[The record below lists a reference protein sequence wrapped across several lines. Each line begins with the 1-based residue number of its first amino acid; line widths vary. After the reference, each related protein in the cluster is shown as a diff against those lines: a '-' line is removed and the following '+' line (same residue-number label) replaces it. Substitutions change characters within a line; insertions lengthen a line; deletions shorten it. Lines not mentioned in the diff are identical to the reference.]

1 MPMVSIITPAHEA
14 ETTISSTLE
23 SLTAQ
28 SHADWECFIIDDG
41 STDQTA
47 EIADR
52 FAARDTRF
60 RVLRQDQSGVSA
72 ARNSGLAQA
81 KGEWVVFLDSDDA
94 LAPFHLETMLNHT
107 RTLPQADILH
117 CGWRRLKNGAPW
129 WESHPAVKMDNP
141 FAVAARY
148 CPFAIHAALL
158 RRSRLAEVGG
168 FDPEMT
174 MCEDWDLWQRLARAG
189 AEFAPVEGLMAD
201 VSVEAGSLSSN
212 RVKHLDFGLKVIRRG
227 HHSDPRI
234 AYPVPALA
242 QGITKAALGTACWY
256 LAIWLVG
263 ASIGQGDDPGEL
275 LERVAEPIPPDADAY
290 ALSAII
296 MDGIVVGAFPDEPIW
311 PGLWSK
317 IQGKLPDLEAW
328 FNRHAPQEAFGSLL
342 IRSLERKVADQLPT
356 DVRTTIGTTRIEPID
371 LDRPIVDLILPGIER
386 LRCCIWRGSTLLGQL
401 EFVVFGAIEADA
413 IRSRLRTGFGLE
425 FDDLKHPTAVM
436 LAEDG
441 FVNLPDQDDGRPASS
456 NTAVPSYNGVAQ
468 QVLKLMAK
476 ISYWAEAKTVTGWWS
491 KKEPTP
497 TLVDSIPGMAHAGRA
512 EFDRIVEEESQRAIA
527 ASTQM
532 SKETPSKKTGPVGDE
547 VPRYDT
553 EAYWEELF
561 SQVDPW
567 DYRNNYETVKY
578 LQTLSLLDDRRF
590 SNGLELACAEGTFTR
605 MLASRVDNLLATDI
619 SASAVARAASLQD
632 HDSAEAYRQ
641 LNLLRDELEGPYD
654 LIVCS
659 EVLYYFENRE
669 KLRQIVDKIAGSLRT
684 GGWFVTAHPNLLIDR
699 PHETG
704 FGWPHEF
711 GAVGIGEMFDQH
723 PDLTLSVEA
732 KSPLYRIQ
740 RFEKVEHGGFLEPTR
755 VEVNTAQPLP
765 LQVARQVH
773 WRGGQVVEAAADW
786 NDVPILMYHQVS
798 DDGAEQLARYRQS
811 PEAFEAQLAFLR
823 DAGWRGMTLDRLLA
837 CFDEGANPPEKTLVL
852 TFDDA
857 TRDFMTHALPL
868 LHRYGFPSSLFVPT
882 GRVGGS
888 AIWDSAYGSPAP
900 LLTWEE
906 LAAVANSDV
915 TLGAHG
921 VRHVRLSAL
930 APESLLRELAGS
942 KAMLEKC
949 LGREV
954 LAVAYPYGDFDPA
967 IRDIAEECGYRI
979 GLSCVGGTVRADADK
994 LALKRQEVFRGITQS
1009 EFANLLFG

>member
-1 MPMVSIITPAHEA
+1 MPMVSIITPAHGA
-14 ETTISSTLE
+14 ETTLSSTLE
-23 SLTAQ
+23 SLIAQ
-28 SHADWECFIIDDG
+28 THADWECVIIDDG
-41 STDQTA
+41 STDRTA

-60 RVLRQDQSGVSA
+60 RVLRQEQSGVSA
-72 ARNSGLAQA
+72 ARNAGLAEA
-81 KGEWVVFLDSDDA
+81 KGDWVVFLDSDDA
-94 LAPFHLETMLNHT
+94 LASTHLEIMLDHT

-117 CGWRRLKNGAPW
+117 CGWRRLKDGAPW
-129 WESHPAVKMDNP
+129 WQSHPAVKMDNP
-141 FAVAARY
+141 FAETARY

-158 RRSRLAEVGG
+158 RRSRLAEIGG

-242 QGITKAALGTACWY
+242 QGITQAALGTACWY
-256 LAIWLVG
+256 LATWLVG
-263 ASIGQGDDPGEL
+263 ATIGQGDNPGEL
-275 LERVAEPIPPDADAY
+275 LDRVAEPIPPDADAY
-290 ALSAII
+290 ALSAIM
-296 MDGIVVGAFPDEPIW
+296 MDGIVVGAFPGEPIW

-317 IQGKLPDLEAW
+317 IQDKLPDLEAW
-328 FNRHAPQEAFGSLL
+328 FNRHSPQEAFGSLL
-342 IRSLERKVADQLPT
+342 VRALERKIADQLPT
-356 DVRTTIGTTRIEPID
+356 DVPATIGTTRIQPID

-386 LRCCIWRGSTLLGQL
+386 LRCCIWRGPTLLGQL

-413 IRSRLRTGFGLE
+413 IRNRLRMMFGLE
-425 FDDLKHPTAVM
+425 FDDPTDPTAV
-436 LAEDG
+436 AEDG
-441 FVNLPDQDDGRPASS
+441 FVNLPDQDDGRVAAASM
-456 NTAVPSYNGVAQ
+456 AAPSHRGVAQ
-468 QVLKLMAK
+468 RVLKLMAK
-476 ISYWAEAKTVTGWWS
+476 ISYWAEAKTVAGWGS
-491 KKEPTP
+491 KEEPAPTP
-497 TLVDSIPGMAHAGRA
+497 VDSILGVAHAGRA
-512 EFDRIVEEESQRAIA
+512 EFDRIVEEESQRAVA
-527 ASTQM
+527 ASAQM
-532 SKETPSKKTGPVGDE
+532 LKETPSKKTGPAGDE

-578 LQTLSLLDDRRF
+578 LQTLSVLDDRRF

-632 HDSAEAYRQ
+632 DDSAVAYRQ
-641 LNLLRDELEGPYD
+641 LDLLRDELEGPYD

-669 KLRQIVDKIAGSLRT
+669 KLRQIVDKIAGSLRP
-684 GGWFVTAHPNLLIDR
+684 GGWFVTAHANLLVDM
-699 PHETG
+699 PNETG

-732 KSPLYRIQ
+732 RSPLYRIQ

-765 LQVARQVH
+765 LQVASQVR

-823 DAGWRGMTLDRLLA
+823 DAGWRAMTLDRLLA
-837 CFDEGANPPEKTLVL
+837 CFDEGAKPPEKTLVL

-906 LAAVANSDV
+906 LAAVAKSDV

-954 LAVAYPYGDFDPA
+954 LAIAYPYGDFDPA
-967 IRDIAEECGYRI
+967 IRDIAEQCGYRI
-979 GLSCVGGTVRADADK
+979 GLSCVGGAVRADADK

>member
-1 MPMVSIITPAHEA
+1 MPIVSIITPAHGA
-14 ETTISSTLE
+14 ETTLSSTLE
-23 SLTAQ
+23 SLIAQ
-28 SHADWECFIIDDG
+28 SHTDWECIIIDDG

-47 EIADR
+47 EIADH
-52 FAARDTRF
+52 FADRDTRF
-60 RVLRQDQSGVSA
+60 RVLRQEQSGVSV
-72 ARNSGLAQA
+72 ARNAGLAQA
-81 KGEWVVFLDSDDA
+81 KGDWVVFLDSDDT
-94 LAPFHLETMLNHT
+94 LASSHLEIMLGHT

-117 CGWRRLKNGAPW
+117 CGWRRLKHGAPW
-129 WESHPAVKMDNP
+129 WQSHPAVKMDNP
-141 FAVAARY
+141 FAATARY
-148 CPFAIHAALL
+148 CPFAIHAALV
-158 RRSRLAEVGG
+158 RRSRLTEIGG
-168 FDPEMT
+168 FDPEMK

-189 AEFAPVEGLMAD
+189 AEFAPVESLMAD
-201 VSVEAGSLSSN
+201 VSVTAGSLSSN

-227 HHSDPRI
+227 HHSDPRVTD
-234 AYPVPALA
+234 PVPVLA
-242 QGITKAALGTACWY
+242 QGVTQAALATACWY

-263 ASIGQGDDPGEL
+263 ASIGQGDNPGEL
-275 LERVAEPIPPDADAY
+275 LDRVAEPIPPDADVY
-290 ALSAII
+290 ALIAV
-296 MDGIVVGAFPDEPIW
+296 MVDGIVVGAFADEPIW

-317 IQGKLPDLEAW
+317 IQDKLPELEAW
-328 FNRHAPQEAFGSLL
+328 FNRHGPQEAFGSLL
-342 IRSLERKVADQLPT
+342 VRSMERKVADQLPT
-356 DVRTTIGTTRIEPID
+356 NVLTTIGTTRIQPID
-371 LDRPIVDLILPGIER
+371 LDRPIVDLILPDIER
-386 LRCCIWRGSTLLGQL
+386 LRCCIWRGPTPLGQV
-401 EFVVFGAIEADA
+401 EFVVFGAIEADT
-413 IRSRLRTGFGLE
+413 IRNRLRMVFGPD
-425 FDDLKHPTAVM
+425 F
-436 LAEDG
+436 
-441 FVNLPDQDDGRPASS
+441 DQDDGR
-456 NTAVPSYNGVAQ
+456 AVSTSMAAPSHRGVARRL
-468 QVLKLMAK
+468 LKLMAK
-476 ISYWAEAKTVTGWWS
+476 ISRWAKAKTSAGWWS
-491 KKEPTP
+491 KEEPTP
-497 TLVDSIPGMAHAGRA
+497 THVDSILVTAHAGRA
-512 EFDRIVEEESQRAIA
+512 EFDRIVDEERRRAIA

-532 SKETPSKKTGPVGDE
+532 FNEKPSKKTGPAGDE

-578 LQTLSLLDDRRF
+578 FQTLSLLDDRRF

-605 MLASRVDNLLATDI
+605 MLAPRLDNLLATDI

-632 HDSAEAYRQ
+632 HDSPVAYRQ
-641 LNLLRDELEGPYD
+641 LDLLRDELGGPYD

-659 EVLYYFENRE
+659 EVLYYLENRE

-684 GGWFVTAHPNLLIDR
+684 GGWFVTAHANLLIDR
-699 PHETG
+699 PNETG

-711 GAVGIGEMFDQH
+711 GAIGIGEAFDQH
-723 PDLTLSVEA
+723 PDLTLSAEA

-740 RFEKVEHGGFLEPTR
+740 RFEKVERGGFLEPTR

-765 LQVARQVH
+765 LQVASQVR
-773 WRGGQVVEAAADW
+773 WRGGRVVESAADW

-798 DDGAEQLARYRQS
+798 DDGPEQLSRYRQS
-811 PEAFEAQLAFLR
+811 PEAFESQLAFLR

-837 CFDEGANPPEKTLVL
+837 CFDEGAKPPEKTLVL

-882 GRVGGS
+882 DRVGSS
-888 AIWDSAYGSPAP
+888 AIWDSAYGPPAP

-921 VRHVRLSAL
+921 ARHVRLSAL

-967 IRDIAEECGYRI
+967 IREIAEQCGYRI
-979 GLSCVGGTVRADADK
+979 GLSCVGGRVQANADK
-994 LALKRQEVFRGITQS
+994 LALKRQEVFRGITRS

>member
-1 MPMVSIITPAHEA
+1 MPIVSIITPAHGA
-14 ETTISSTLE
+14 ETTLSSTLE
-23 SLTAQ
+23 SLIAQ
-28 SHADWECFIIDDG
+28 SHSDWECIIIDDG

-60 RVLRQDQSGVSA
+60 RVLRQEQSGVSA
-72 ARNSGLAQA
+72 ARNAGLAEA

-94 LAPFHLETMLNHT
+94 LAPSHLEIMLHHT

-117 CGWRRLKNGAPW
+117 CGWRRLRHGAPW
-129 WESHPAVKMDNP
+129 WQPHPAVKMDNP
-141 FAVAARY
+141 FAETARY

-158 RRSRLAEVGG
+158 RRSRLAEIGG
-168 FDPEMT
+168 FDPEMK

-201 VSVEAGSLSSN
+201 VSVTAGSLSSN

-227 HHSDPRI
+227 HHSDPRVTD
-234 AYPVPALA
+234 PVPALA
-242 QGITKAALGTACWY
+242 QGITQAALGTACWY

-263 ASIGQGDDPGEL
+263 ASIGQGDNPGEL
-275 LERVAEPIPPDADAY
+275 LDRVAEPIPPDADVY
-290 ALSAII
+290 ALIAVMI
-296 MDGIVVGAFPDEPIW
+296 DGIVVGAFADEPIW
-311 PGLWSK
+311 PGLWAK
-317 IQGKLPDLEAW
+317 IQDKLPELEAW
-328 FNRHAPQEAFGSLL
+328 FNRHGPQEAFGSLL
-342 IRSLERKVADQLPT
+342 VRSMERKVADQLPT
-356 DVRTTIGTTRIEPID
+356 NVLTTIGTTRIQPID

-386 LRCCIWRGSTLLGQL
+386 LRCCIWRGPTPLGQV
-401 EFVVFGAIEADA
+401 EFVVFGAIEADT
-413 IRSRLRTGFGLE
+413 IRNRLRMVFGPE
-425 FDDLKHPTAVM
+425 F
-436 LAEDG
+436 
-441 FVNLPDQDDGRPASS
+441 DQDDRRASS
-456 NTAVPSYNGVAQ
+456 ANRAAPSHRGVARR
-468 QVLKLMAK
+468 VLKLMAK
-476 ISYWAEAKTVTGWWS
+476 ISYWAKAKRVARRWS
-491 KKEPTP
+491 REEPTP
-497 TLVDSIPGMAHAGRA
+497 TRVESISGIAHAGRV
-512 EFDRIVEEESQRAIA
+512 EFDRIVEEERQRAVA
-527 ASTQM
+527 ASTRM
-532 SKETPSKKTGPVGDE
+532 LKETPSKKTGPVGDE

-578 LQTLSLLDDRRF
+578 FQTLSLLDDRRF

-605 MLASRVDNLLATDI
+605 MLAARVDNLLATDI

-632 HDSAEAYRQ
+632 HDSTVAYRQ
-641 LNLLRDELEGPYD
+641 LDLLRDDLEGPYD

-684 GGWFVTAHPNLLIDR
+684 GGWFVTAHANLLVDR
-699 PHETG
+699 PNETG

-711 GAVGIGEMFDQH
+711 GAIGIGEMFDQH

-765 LQVARQVH
+765 LQVASQVR

-798 DDGAEQLARYRQS
+798 DDGPEQLSRYRQS
-811 PEAFEAQLAFLR
+811 PAAFESQLAFLR
-823 DAGWRGMTLDRLLA
+823 DAGWRGITLDRLLA
-837 CFDEGANPPEKTLVL
+837 CFDEGAKPPEKTLVL

-882 GRVGGS
+882 ERVGGS
-888 AIWDSAYGSPAP
+888 AIWDSAYGPPAP

-921 VRHVRLSAL
+921 ARHVRLSAL

-967 IRDIAEECGYRI
+967 IRDIAEQCGYRI